1 MDKELL
7 EKLKKDL
14 DIILEQKGV
23 YSDKFDALKKKLLLE
38 MEDKSSIVNLITN
51 KIPSLVKKLTR
62 LLMRIGR

>member
-38 MEDKSSIVNLITN
+38 MEDK
-51 KIPSLVKKLTR
+51 KRKL
-62 LLMRIGR
+62 LADEIAQKDNQKSKN